1 MLKKYILISAIA
13 INSTV
18 VLAAKP
24 LDSIGVENNNGKKL
38 IIHKVDPKESYYSIS
53 RRYNVDVKTLQDF
66 NKNVGLQIGTVLKV
80 PTDIPFAALI
90 ITNSPT
96 NTAISSF
103 EYTVAPKDNLNMI
116 AERYATT
123 VTDLK
128 RLNNLPSNNLQVGQ
142 VLKVPFTKTAP
153 TAQQVVRQVQTTQTT
168 VINPNAVTE
177 HVVKPKEYLGIIAK
191 QYGVTVDDLKT
202 LNELTSI
209 NLRIGQ
215 VLKIPTASA
224 DERLNTAPVT
234 TAKEIVLSVPTAVQP
249 EIKIVEVVKKE
260 VKPLEVV
267 KPVAKPVELAKSAVI
282 EEPTFEHIVASGET
296 IYAIA
301 QRYQLTTFQLKTF
314 NNITSNDLTVGQ
326 KLLIKGEKP
335 ATAAT
340 TISEIEEETADGTV
354 TLKNPEL
361 RRPAAVYGLNKI
373 EEKGTAIWILD
384 PDLDPSKMLILHR
397 VAPVGTIVQ
406 ITNPMTNRST
416 FAKVVGKFTE
426 NESTKDVI
434 IVMTKAVA
442 DAVGALDKRFFCNI
456 AYGPKDNEK

>member
-13 INSTV
+13 INSSV

-53 RRYNVDVKTLQDF
+53 RRYNVNVKTLQDY

-80 PTDIPFAALI
+80 PTELPFSEKIAV
-90 ITNSPT
+90 NSP
-96 NTAISSF
+96 AIFPTSF
-103 EYTVAPKDNLNMI
+103 FDYTVAAKDNLNMI

-123 VTDLK
+123 VTELK

-142 VLKVPFTKTAP
+142 VLKVPFTKTVT
-153 TAQQVVRQVQTTQTT
+153 TAQPIVRQVQTTQTT
-168 VINPNAVTE
+168 VVNPNSVTE

-191 QYGVTVDDLKT
+191 KYGVTVDDLKA

-215 VLKIPTASA
+215 VLKIPTTVGVGSPS
-224 DERLNTAPVT
+224 TAPVT
-234 TAKEIVLSVPTAVQP
+234 TVKEIAVSVPTVGKP
-249 EIKIVEVVKKE
+249 EVKTVEVVKTE

-267 KPVAKPVELAKSAVI
+267 KPVIKPVEQVKAAAKEV
-282 EEPTFEHIVASGET
+282 PTFEHIVATGET

-301 QRYQLTTFQLKTF
+301 QRYQLTTYQLKTF

-335 ATAAT
+335 TSAAT
-340 TISEIEEETADGTV
+340 TISEIEEESTDGSV

-361 RRPAAVYGLNKI
+361 KRPAAVYGLNKI
-373 EEKGTAIWILD
+373 EEKGTAVWILD
-384 PDLDPSKMLILHR
+384 PDLDPTKMLILHR

-426 NESTKDVI
+426 NETTKDVI